1 MGGGIGIG
9 PSLSH
14 GFIMAW
20 DDVDEDFHFRL
31 ERKFLGLS
39 ICFLVS

>member
-1 MGGGIGIG
+1 MGGIGIG
-9 PSLSH
+9 SSLSH

-31 ERKFLGLS
+31 EKDHGLQM
-39 ICFLVS
+39 CLDW